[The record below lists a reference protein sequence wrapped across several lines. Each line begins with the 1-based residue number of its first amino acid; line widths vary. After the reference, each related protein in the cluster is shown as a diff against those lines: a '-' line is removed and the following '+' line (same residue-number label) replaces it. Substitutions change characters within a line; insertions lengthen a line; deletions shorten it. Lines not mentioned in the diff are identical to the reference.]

1 MKIKKIINQ
10 ITIPM
15 LCISMEFG
23 NVVPVY
29 AAITENDTS
38 TFKEAEKS
46 TSKETEVIYQKSAS
60 YFVTIPKT
68 ISLGSDKQSLYAVKV
83 EGDIPSDK
91 QVYVSP
97 IDGISDTD
105 AFDFYMHDQNA
116 KAPKDDVA
124 ATVVQSKFY
133 WNFEDVQNA
142 YEETDNHVTAEALTS
157 GTWKGTFDFEI
168 NMHSMESDRLILTTD
183 GDVTMGADSTYQTN
197 AYINGKE
204 VNDAVEWA
212 SDNEDIQVADGLL
225 ETKASAQVGDTA
237 KITVTAENSPSAYS
251 LEDVAETD
259 MLSTDFNVTV
269 IDIAFIKEETG
280 ETVSS
285 LDIQPG
291 KSGSIKASIIPET
304 VEGTVKW
311 STTATA
317 GLNLVPNGNRIT
329 IKAAEDMPTGRT
341 YDVIATYGTYS
352 KILTVNIV
360 SDHEHNYVSEI
371 TKEATYT
378 EAGEKTIT
386 CTICN
391 ESHKEEIPMLKDSTA
406 PTGSVTVSDNKW
418 ENFLNTITF
427 DIFFRETQ
435 DVVIEADDK
444 ESGIKEVSYHLAVE
458 QVEKDSLSALEW
470 TEYNGKLTIS
480 PNEKYVI
487 YVKITDNQD
496 NVTYINSDG
505 IVLDNIA
512 PTIEGAEDG
521 GTYEPD
527 TTITIGDDETLKVN
541 GEKVEVIDN
550 SYTFGEEGEYTISA
564 SDRAGNETSITITIQ
579 HTHNYVDNICTECGK
594 RDPES
599 IHYVTLRSAGT
610 ADDTQRSSIF
620 MGNSLMT
627 REEVKA
633 VYFQESSNGHY
644 LSDDNCWDVSDAQD
658 GSILAWYTVYQPSA
672 SVYKYY
678 TIYIAPKNE
687 GDIIRMPKDSS
698 RYFSNLGQQTGGSNV
713 TGLNTVDFSQVTD
726 LSYLF
731 YDTHIGNIIF
741 DADTASVENMD
752 YMFAYCNYHSSNQQ
766 GYMTKYGP
774 TSIEF
779 SDRVKAPNLKSAKHM
794 FSGDYYV
801 ERITN
806 FSLPLIDDSMFASTA
821 LQAMNLPDTITS
833 IGKSAFYG
841 CDGLERLVI
850 PDSVETVGENAFYN
864 VPLVVLPCKF
874 EGSTFGAKAVE
885 IKHDY
890 IEEIV
895 KEATCTENG
904 EIKYTC
910 NVCEYSYTKTTNM
923 LAHKYQSSI
932 IKEATCTEKGEKMYI
947 CSDCGDSYTKE
958 IAMLEHN
965 YLNDICTECG
975 RKILYQTAPEGEQ
988 DKYSYSLDEYSHTI
1002 KLTGYKGTDEDVIV
1016 YANYLVDGK
1025 TYKPDLS
1032 TLSFRFK
1039 SSIKTIKFS
1048 NEIDTKNRT
1057 SMANMFYC
1065 CKALTSVEGLENFDT
1080 RNVTDMSNMFQDCAA
1095 LTDVNLSGLN
1105 TSKVTNMNN
1114 MFRGCSSL
1122 KTLDLSSFDTSRVEK
1137 MSYMFGGCK
1146 ALSSIYVGDKWT
1158 TSSAGTTT
1166 KWMFDE
1172 CGVSEVT
1179 YK

>member
-1 MKIKKIINQ
+1 MINHII
-10 ITIPM
+10 IPM
-15 LCISMEFG
+15 LCISMGFG
-23 NVVPVY
+23 NMVPVY
-29 AAITENDTS
+29 AAITENDAS
-38 TFKEAEKS
+38 TFGETENNS
-46 TSKETEVIYQKSAS
+46 ISKETEVLYQKSAS

-68 ISLGSDKQSLYAVKV
+68 ISLGSDKQSQYAVKV

-105 AFDFYMHDQNA
+105 AFDFYMHDQNT
-116 KAPKDDVA
+116 KAPKADVA
-124 ATVVQSKFY
+124 ATVTQSKFY

-142 YEETDNHVTAEALTS
+142 YEETDNNVTAEALTS

-168 NMHSMESDRLILTTD
+168 NMHSMESDRLVLTTD
-183 GDVTMGADSTYQTN
+183 GDVTMGAASTYQTN

-212 SDNEDIQVADGLL
+212 SDNENIQAAGGLL

-237 KITVTAENSPSAYS
+237 KITVTAENFPSAYL
-251 LEDVAETD
+251 LENEAETD
-259 MLSTDFNVTV
+259 ILSADFNVTV

-285 LDIQPG
+285 LNIQPG
-291 KSGSIKASIIPET
+291 GSGNIKASIIPDS

-311 STTATA
+311 STTAAA
-317 GLNLVPNGNRIT
+317 GLNLVPNGNTVT
-329 IKAAEDMPTGRT
+329 IKAAEDMLSGRT
-341 YDVIATYGTYS
+341 YDVIATCGTYS
-352 KILTVNIV
+352 KILTVNII
-360 SDHEHNYVSEI
+360 SDHEHNYVSEV

-406 PTGSVTVSDNKW
+406 PTGSVTVSDNVWK
-418 ENFLNTITF
+418 NFLNSITF

-435 DVVIEADDK
+435 NVVIEADDN
-444 ESGIKEVSYHLAVE
+444 ESGVKEVSYYLAAE
-458 QVEKDSLSALEW
+458 QVEEDNLSSLEW
-470 TEYNGKLTIS
+470 TTYNGKLTIS
-480 PNEKYVI
+480 PNEQYVI
-487 YVKITDNQD
+487 YVKIMDNQD

-527 TTITIGDDETLKVN
+527 KTITIGDGETLKVN
-541 GEKVEVIDN
+541 GEKAEVINN
-550 SYTFGEEGEYTISA
+550 SYTFEEEGEYTISA
-564 SDRAGNETSITITIQ
+564 SDKAGNETTITITIQ
-579 HTHNYVDNICTECGK
+579 HKHNYVDNICTECGE

-599 IHYVTLRSAGT
+599 INYVTLRSAGT
-610 ADDTQRSSIF
+610 ATDTQRSSIF

-627 REEVKA
+627 REEVERIN
-633 VYFQESSNGHY
+633 FLESSGGHT
-644 LSDDNCWDVSDAQD
+644 LSDDNCWDVSEAQD
-658 GSILAWYTVYQPSA
+658 GSVLAWFIMRQPTA
-672 SVYKYY
+672 SIYKYY
-678 TIYIAPKNE
+678 TIYIAPKND
-687 GDIIRMPKDSS
+687 GDIIRMPQNSS
-698 RYFSNLGQQTGGSNV
+698 RCFSNLGRESGGAEI
-713 TGLNTVDFSQVTD
+713 TGLDTIDFSHAAD

-731 YDTHIGNIIF
+731 YGTHIGNIIF

-752 YMFAYCNYHSSNQQ
+752 YMFANCNYHSSNQQ

-779 SDRVKAPNLKSAKHM
+779 SDRVKTPNLKSAKCM

-801 ERITN
+801 ESITN
-806 FSLPLIDDSMFASTA
+806 FSLPVIDDSMFFNTA
-821 LQAMNLPDTITS
+821 LQSIKIPDTITS
-833 IGKSAFYG
+833 IGKNAFES
-841 CDGLERLVI
+841 CDALARLVI
-850 PDSVETVGENAFYN
+850 PDSVETIGDNAFYN

-874 EGSTFGAKAVE
+874 DGSTFGAKSVRINHNYA
-885 IKHDY
+885 
-890 IEEIV
+890 EEII
-895 KEATCTENG
+895 KESTCTENG

-910 NVCEYSYTKTTNM
+910 SGCGYSYTKKTNM
-923 LAHKYQSSI
+923 LAHRYQSSV
-932 IKEATCTEKGEKMYI
+932 IKEASCTETGEKIYT
-947 CSDCGDSYTKE
+947 CSDCGDSYTRVT
-958 IAMLEHN
+958 AMLEHN
-965 YLNDICTECG
+965 YLNDICTGCG
-975 RKILYQTAPEGEQ
+975 RKVLYQMAPEGEQ
-988 DKYSYSLDEYSHTI
+988 DKYVYTLYNHTI
-1002 KLTGYKGTDEDVIV
+1002 KLTGFKGDDEEVIV
-1016 YANYLVDGK
+1016 YANYLIDGEIYK
-1025 TYKPDLS
+1025 TDVS
-1032 TLSFRFK
+1032 TLSFQFK

-1057 SMANMFYC
+1057 SMADMFYY
-1065 CKALTSVEGLENFDT
+1065 CKSLTSVEGLENFDT
-1080 RNVTDMSNMFQDCAA
+1080 SNVTDMSNMFQDCTA
-1095 LTDVNLSGLN
+1095 LENVDLSGFD

-1114 MFRGCSSL
+1114 MFRNCSSL
-1122 KTLDLSSFDTSRVEK
+1122 TVLDLSSFDTGRVEK

-1158 TSSAGTTT
+1158 TSGAGTTT
-1166 KWMFDE
+1166 KWMFSG